1 MKKSIANTT
10 SSQQA
15 YGKSKLKIF
24 LQKQSDRIKQGP
36 FTCPFCREILNG
48 ISAFGSHLKKHC
60 T

>member
-1 MKKSIANTT
+1 MKRSIENTT
-10 SSQQA
+10 SSQEA
-15 YGKSKLKIF
+15 LGKSKFKIF

-36 FTCPFCREILNG
+36 FTCPFCREIFNG